1 MEDFEALKKKY
12 EEEMM
17 RYSADEANIDSAEQ
31 SSQAEDLA
39 NRENAEEMT
48 IIPENIETGFMQIRA
63 TALQQ
68 SVPVSGAKIVIS
80 RPVGE
85 EASVM
90 WSDTTDESGKSSVV
104 ELPAPSRELSERPN
118 GGAVPYAVYNVRV
131 DAQGFYTVYNINA
144 QVFPGQLSIVAVD
157 MIPKKETEL
166 FSEEDMTFETPP
178 SNLLDT

>member
-12 EEEMM
+12 AQELM

-39 NRENAEEMT
+39 NRENMT
-48 IIPENIETGFMQIRA
+48 AIPETIETGFMQIRA

-68 SVPVSGAKIVIS
+68 SVPISGAKIVIS
-80 RPVGE
+80 KPVGE

-104 ELPAPSRELSERPN
+104 ELPAPSRELSEKPN
-118 GGAVPYAVYNVRV
+118 GNAVPYAVYNVRV

-178 SNLLDT
+178 SNLLNT

>member
-12 EEEMM
+12 AQELM

-39 NRENAEEMT
+39 NRDNAENMT
-48 IIPENIETGFMQIRA
+48 AIPETIETGFMQIRA

-68 SVPVSGAKIVIS
+68 SVPISGAKIVIS
-80 RPVGE
+80 KPVGE

-104 ELPAPSRELSERPN
+104 ELPAPSRELSEKPN
-118 GGAVPYAVYNVRV
+118 GNAVPYAVYNVRV

-178 SNLLDT
+178 SNLLNT

>member
-1 MEDFEALKKKY
+1 MDDFEALKKKY
-12 EEEMM
+12 EEELM
-17 RYSADEANIDSAEQ
+17 RYSADEANIDSAQQ
-31 SSQAEDLA
+31 STQARDLA
-39 NRENAEEMT
+39 NREK
-48 IIPENIETGFMQIRA
+48 IETGFMQIRA

-68 SVPVSGAKIVIS
+68 SVPISGAKIVIS
-80 RPVGE
+80 KPVGE

-90 WSDTTDESGKSSVV
+90 WSDTTDESGKSSIV
-104 ELPAPSRELSERPN
+104 ELPAPSKALSERP
-118 GGAVPYAVYNVRV
+118 GGAQPYAVYNVRV

-166 FSEEDMTFETPP
+166 FTDGDMTFETPP